1 MQALHPFHLA
11 FFVRNLD
18 EARKFYGEILGFT
31 EGRSTEHWVDFDC
44 HRHQLSLHLKQ
55 DMQPSAQSGMVD
67 GDNVPI
73 PHFGVILDM
82 PSWQQLADR
91 VGAAGIP
98 FIVEPHVRFRGEPG
112 EQSTMFFCDP
122 SGNALEFK
130 GFAEMNQ
137 VFAK

>member
-11 FFVRNLD
+11 FFVRDLD
-18 EARKFYGEILGFT
+18 EARKFYGGILGFT
-31 EGRSTEHWVDFDC
+31 EGRSTERWVDFDC
-44 HRHQLSLHLKQ
+44 LGHQLSMHLKADLQ
-55 DMQPSAQSGMVD
+55 VAAQAGMVD

-73 PHFGVILDM
+73 PHYGVILDM
-82 PSWQQLADR
+82 SSWQALADR
-91 VGAAGIP
+91 VSAANIP
-98 FIVEPHVRFRGEPG
+98 FIVQPHVRFKGESG

-130 GFAEMNQ
+130 GFAEMNK

>member
-11 FFVRNLD
+11 FFVRDLD
-18 EARKFYGEILGFT
+18 EARKFYGGVLGFT
-31 EGRSTEHWVDFDC
+31 EGRSTECWVDFDC
-44 HRHQLSLHLKQ
+44 HGHQLSLHLKADLQ
-55 DMQPSAQSGMVD
+55 VTAQGGMVD

-82 PSWQQLADR
+82 SSWQALAAR
-91 VGAAGIP
+91 VSAADVP
-98 FIVEPHVRFRGEPG
+98 FIVEPQVRFRGEPG

>member
-11 FFVRNLD
+11 FFVRDLD
-18 EARKFYGEILGFT
+18 EARKFYGGILGFT
-31 EGRSTEHWVDFDC
+31 EGRSTERWVDFDC
-44 HRHQLSLHLKQ
+44 LGHQLSMHLKADLQ
-55 DMQPSAQSGMVD
+55 VAAQAGMVD

-73 PHFGVILDM
+73 PHYGVILDM
-82 PSWQQLADR
+82 SSWQALADR
-91 VGAAGIP
+91 VSAANIP
-98 FIVEPHVRFRGEPG
+98 FIVQPHVRFKGEPG

-130 GFAEMNQ
+130 GFAEINK